1 MKLAQV
7 FQHTRQRIHGRIH
20 ERGYAMMVGLM
31 ATLTIS
37 IIGLNAAAPQ
47 IAFDSQRER
56 EEELLWRGA
65 QVAQALLAYR
75 GARGGQLP
83 ATLEELVE
91 GVNTGVK
98 KIRFLRAHALCDPM
112 LPCTAG
118 KSNWRLVHPGDPVI
132 SEMMQNLQA
141 YMQKKQ
147 DNPQLVSMINIS
159 IQNLTPYAPQVNLA
173 GVGLGSQTGV
183 QSPSLLNP
191 NQGDPNAPQEES
203 AFGSKPSKGPIV
215 GVVSR
220 SRDKM
225 IRAML
230 DIEQYDKGL
239 FFAGGLVIAGGFI
252 TPYLGNNQQQ
262 VNPVQRCAN
271 GGIWFPDPSRPG
283 GGGCFGGV
291 PPVNRGPNNPPPTPQ

>member
-1 MKLAQV
+1 MKLAQL
-7 FQHTRQRIHGRIH
+7 FQHTRRRIH

-75 GARGGQLP
+75 GTRQTLP
-83 ATLEELVE
+83 VSLEELVE

-98 KIRFLRAHALCDPM
+98 KVRFLRRHALCDPM

-191 NQGDPNAPQEES
+191 NQGDPNAPQNES
-203 AFGSKPSKGPIV
+203 AFGGLKSEKGPII

-239 FFAGGLVIAGGFI
+239 FFAGGVVMAGGFFPPI
-252 TPYLGNNQQQ
+252 FGNNQQQ
-262 VNPVQRCAN
+262 VNPVATRCGC
-271 GGIWFPDPSRPG
+271 GGIWFPDPSKPG
-283 GGGCFGGV
+283 GGGCFGSVCG
-291 PPVNRGPNNPPPTPQ
+291 VNRDPNKTPVSQ

>member
-1 MKLAQV
+1 MKLAQS
-7 FQHTRQRIHGRIH
+7 FQHTRRRIH
-20 ERGYAMMVGLM
+20 ERGYAMMIGLM

-47 IAFDSQRER
+47 VAFDAQRER
-56 EEELLWRGA
+56 EEELLWRGS
-65 QVAQALLAYR
+65 QIAQALLVYR

-83 ATLEELVE
+83 TTLEELVE

-98 KIRFLRAHALCDPM
+98 KIRFLRRHALCDPM
-112 LPCTAG
+112 LPCTPG

-132 SEMMQNLQA
+132 AEMMQNLQA
-141 YMQKKQ
+141 YAQKKA
-147 DNPQLVSMINIS
+147 DNPILLRDINIS
-159 IQNLTPYAPQVNLA
+159 IGNLTQFAPQVNLA

-191 NQGDPNAPQEES
+191 NQGDPNAPQQDS
-203 AFGSKPSKGPIV
+203 AFGSKPEKGPIV

-220 SRDKM
+220 SKDKV

-239 FFAGGLVIAGGFI
+239 FFAGGMVVAGGFV
-252 TPYLGNNQQQ
+252 TPFFGNNQQQ
-262 VNPVQRCAN
+262 AQAVRGTCPNN
-271 GGIWFPDPSRPG
+271 GIWFPDPSKPG

-291 PPVNRGPNNPPPTPQ
+291 PPVDPSKRNQTQSR

>member
-1 MKLAQV
+1 MKLAQL
-7 FQHTRQRIHGRIH
+7 FRQTRPTKKEPKKEH
-20 ERGYAMMVGLM
+20 GYAMMVGLM

-47 IAFDSQRER
+47 VAFDSQRER

-65 QVAQALLAYR
+65 QVAQALLSYR
-75 GARGGQLP
+75 SARGGQLP
-83 ATLEELVE
+83 TTLEELVE

-98 KIRFLRAHALCDPM
+98 KIRFLRPHALCDPL
-112 LPCTAG
+112 LPCTPG

-147 DNPQLVSMINIS
+147 DNPQLVSMINVS
-159 IQNLTPYAPQVNLA
+159 IQNLSQFAPQVNLA

-191 NQGDPNAPQEES
+191 NQGDPNAPQNES
-203 AFGSKPSKGPIV
+203 AFGSKPEKGPIV

-220 SRDKM
+220 SKDKM

-239 FFAGGLVIAGGFI
+239 FFAGGVVIAGGFI
-252 TPYLGNNQQQ
+252 TPFFGNNNQQQ
-262 VNPVQRCAN
+262 VNPVTRCAN

-291 PPVNRGPNNPPPTPQ
+291 PPVDRDKNKTPQ